1 MICCCSLAG
10 TQACKNCLQ
19 YIEHFGKQEIGKNY
33 IIITQTGTPYVFE
46 SGVYCPECGEM
57 LGLEANYCPNCGAKI
72 KE

>member
-10 TQACKNCLQ
+10 TKACKNCPR
-19 YIEHFGKQEIGKNY
+19 YNEYFGNQQIGK
-33 IIITQTGTPYVFE
+33 IDITTTQTGTPYVFE

-57 LGLEANYCPNCGAKI
+57 LGLEANYCSNCGAKI